1 MLGVSDIESTS
12 LSRLLTSTI
21 VAVVVVLFLS
31 HSFSTY
37 LIKPM
42 TYDGTLVRSGRY
54 SFVFEA
60 WDTIGEENEDVAV
73 VAIGSSLT
81 QYGFNGSCIEVNSDH
96 GDSRAYNLGIPGSYP
111 YLDMTHTERGV
122 NSNPEIIILEL
133 NPISLSKVSAISEE
147 NIRLRLTLASLF
159 LKISD
164 YGGWNDILHSED
176 QDFIDGIILNRYN
189 SESEYFADSVEE
201 LIIRFKQNRGEDEW
215 WHKDGHWY
223 LGVPQ
228 PNSDE
233 WESYL
238 SQPSL
243 LSRYLSKL
251 TPEELEEYENITIPN
266 LMKRERYK
274 PTITNNT
281 NLQSLDYTVSRYSEE
296 GIPIILIT
304 YPIHP
309 LAVDSLSPGQLDEY
323 NLSVEKMLTYQEV
336 SHLDLLWGNQLQP
349 QDFYDYEHLDFTGRE
364 KLCPIVSEE
373 VNRVLNLSKAN

>member
-1 MLGVSDIESTS
+1 MLVVSNLENSG
-12 LSRLLTSTI
+12 LSRLLTSVIVTI
-21 VAVVVVLFLS
+21 VVVLFLS
-31 HSFSTY
+31 HSLSTL

-60 WDTIGEENEDVAV
+60 WDTVDEGNEDIAV
-73 VAIGSSLT
+73 VAVGSSLT
-81 QYGFNGSCIEVNSDH
+81 QYGFNGSCIEVNSNH
-96 GDSRAYNLGIPGSYP
+96 GDSKAYNFGIPGSYP

-122 NSNPEIIILEL
+122 NSNPEVIILEL
-133 NPISLSKVSAISEE
+133 NPISLSKVSDISEE

-159 LKISD
+159 LKWSD
-164 YGGWNDILHSED
+164 YGRWNDILLPED

-201 LIIRFKQNRGEDEW
+201 LIMRFKENLGEDEW
-215 WHKDGHWY
+215 WHKDEHWY
-223 LGVPQ
+223 LGVPH

-233 WESYL
+233 WQDYL

-274 PTITNNT
+274 PTIANNT
-281 NLQSLDYTVSRYSEE
+281 NLQSLDYTISRYSEA
-296 GIPIILIT
+296 GIPVILIS

-309 LAVDSLSPGQLDEY
+309 LAVDSLTSGQLDEY
-323 NLSVEKMLTYQEV
+323 NVSVEKMLTYEKV
-336 SHLDLLWGNQLQP
+336 SHLNLLWNNQFQP
-349 QDFYDYEHLDFTGRE
+349 LDFYDYEHLDFRGRE
-364 KLCPIVSEE
+364 KLCPIVSDEI
-373 VNRVLNLSKAN
+373 NRVLDLDK